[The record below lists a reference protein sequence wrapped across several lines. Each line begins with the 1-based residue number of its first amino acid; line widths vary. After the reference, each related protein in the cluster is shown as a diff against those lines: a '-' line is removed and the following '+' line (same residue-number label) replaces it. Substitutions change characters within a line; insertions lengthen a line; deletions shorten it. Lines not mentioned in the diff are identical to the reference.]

1 QKYARRFADP
11 QDAGLKTLLLKSEQI
26 EISSKNNRFLILGV
40 WAERHHLEL
49 NQPQPFNGSAHPDAA
64 SRPSWRVVDVTEVS
78 RIAEFDFL
86 MDESHGLIK
95 DTEYFVA
102 LSGCSSTQ
110 CRTAGFA
117 KFTAWQQGGG
127 KQNLVVIIAGSG
139 AAVAVAACVIAV
151 GVTMGVRIREYIY
164 DVLNEGQ
171 SGQTGQQPAEMQN
184 FDAVP
189 NSAYGASRACGG
201 G

>member
-1 QKYARRFADP
+1 MPYGNRPGGPLHCGRGLSQTYLADKLNP
-11 QDAGLKTLLLKSEQI
+11 RTSGDLTVLL
-26 EISSKNNRFLILGV
+26 NMPHNRVYCSALAANLGR
-40 WAERHHLEL
+40 APHHLEL

-86 MDESHGLIK
+86 MDESHGLTK

-151 GVTMGVRIREYIY
+151 GVTLGIRFRDSNAYE
-164 DVLNEGQ
+164 
-171 SGQTGQQPAEMQN
+171 QPSPVEMT
-184 FDAVP
+184 
-189 NSAYGASRACGG
+189 
-201 G
+201 

>member
-1 QKYARRFADP
+1 
-11 QDAGLKTLLLKSEQI
+11 
-26 EISSKNNRFLILGV
+26 
-40 WAERHHLEL
+40 
-49 NQPQPFNGSAHPDAA
+49 
-64 SRPSWRVVDVTEVS
+64 
-78 RIAEFDFL
+78 

-127 KQNLVVIIAGSG
+127 KQNLVCHHRGERRSRGGGGLRHCGRRHDGGSNPK
-139 AAVAVAACVIAV
+139 
-151 GVTMGVRIREYIY
+151 TTFSEYIY

-189 NSAYGASRACGG
+189 NSALRRFQGLRRRVSSADVKSDHNDQGDKND
-201 G
+201 

>member
-1 QKYARRFADP
+1 MPPAAPPGESSTSRRCRADRRVR
-11 QDAGLKTLLLKSEQI
+11 L
-26 EISSKNNRFLILGV
+26 
-40 WAERHHLEL
+40 
-49 NQPQPFNGSAHPDAA
+49 PDG
-64 SRPSWRVVDVTEVS
+64 R
-78 RIAEFDFL
+78 
-86 MDESHGLIK
+86 SHGLTK

-151 GVTMGVRIREYIY
+151 GVTLGIRFGEYIY
-164 DVLNEGQ
+164 DDVLMKGQ
-171 SGQTGQQPAEMQN
+171 SGQTSQQPAEMQN
-184 FDAVP
+184 FDG
-189 NSAYGASRACGG
+189 GAQLRLRRFQGLRGGWQAAKVQQPTLLPCTWALRAPATQAAHLNTSDAEWNGK
-201 G
+201 

>member
-1 QKYARRFADP
+1 MP
-11 QDAGLKTLLLKSEQI
+11 
-26 EISSKNNRFLILGV
+26 
-40 WAERHHLEL
+40 
-49 NQPQPFNGSAHPDAA
+49 PAA
-64 SRPSWRVVDVTEVS
+64 PSWRVVDVTEVS

-86 MDESHGLIK
+86 MDESHGLTK

-139 AAVAVAACVIAV
+139 GAAVAVAACVIAV
-151 GVTMGVRIREYIY
+151 GVTLGIRFREYIY

-171 SGQTGQQPAEMQN
+171 SGQTSQQPADENPYDEAEPDSQSTVRRQ
-184 FDAVP
+184 AATGSAA
-189 NSAYGASRACGG
+189 NSAYMYMGAAGPSNSGG
-201 G
+201 TLEYQRWQNGTEN